1 LKVPGNRNRRQQFS
15 RLLPFFALVAPEP
28 AMLIAAIVASTIVSA
43 SQSWIDPGTAT
54 GGDDGRTGLVAGV
67 GVVRAPSDGADTLDT
82 VLGDGPDFMAGML
95 DTALGGGSDFMGGV
109 LDAALGGGSD
119 FMEGVSTGPSSLCG
133 GLSRGNGGL
142 PGGG

>member
-1 LKVPGNRNRRQQFS
+1 LKVPGNRNRRQQFA
-15 RLLPFFALVAPEP
+15 RLLPFALVAPEP
-28 AMLIAAIVASTIVSA
+28 AMLIAAIVASTILSA
-43 SQSWIDPGTAT
+43 SQSWIDPGAAT

-67 GVVRAPSDGADTLDT
+67 GVVGAPSDGADILDA
-82 VLGDGPDFMAGML
+82 VLGGGPDFMAGIL
-95 DTALGGGSDFMGGV
+95 DT
-109 LDAALGGGSD
+109 ALGGGSD

>member
-1 LKVPGNRNRRQQFS
+1 LKVPGNRNRRQQFA
-15 RLLPFFALVAPEP
+15 RLLPFALVAPEP
-28 AMLIAAIVASTIVSA
+28 AIIVSA
-43 SQSWIDPGTAT
+43 SQSWIDPGAAT

-67 GVVRAPSDGADTLDT
+67 GVVGAPSDGADVLDT
-82 VLGDGPDFMAGML
+82 VLGGGPDFMAGIL

>member
-1 LKVPGNRNRRQQFS
+1 V
-15 RLLPFFALVAPEP
+15 
-28 AMLIAAIVASTIVSA
+28 LIAAIVASTIVSA
-43 SQSWIDPGTAT
+43 SQSWIDPGAAT

-67 GVVRAPSDGADTLDT
+67 GVVGAPSDGAGILDT
-82 VLGDGPDFMAGML
+82 VLGGGTDFMAGIL
-95 DTALGGGSDFMGGV
+95 DTVLGGGTDFMAGV
-109 LDAALGGGSD
+109 LDTALGGGSD

>member
-1 LKVPGNRNRRQQFS
+1 
-15 RLLPFFALVAPEP
+15 LLPFALVAPEP

-43 SQSWIDPGTAT
+43 SQSWIDPGAAT
-54 GGDDGRTGLVAGV
+54 GDDDGRTGLVAGV
-67 GVVRAPSDGADTLDT
+67 GVVGAPSDGADTLDT

-109 LDAALGGGSD
+109 LDTALGGGSDFMGGVLDATLGGGSD